1 MAVSTVTSKGQITIP
16 KEIRDRLKLMA
27 GHRVEFYVANKRRGH
42 HAPSQPRLSRTERH
56 GSSQS
61 EKAGFHKRNE
71 RGPSAWLLED
81 MKGLHTNVL
90 VRYLTAD
97 DARQTPLAE
106 QVLEQTVQTGQPL
119 FVPMVVLCELTWVL
133 SKSYG
138 RSRAQITAVL
148 QRILET
154 EVFVDNVC
162 AAKLDDAARADLPT
176 T

>member
-1 MAVSTVTSKGQITIP
+1 
-16 KEIRDRLKLMA
+16 
-27 GHRVEFYVANKRRGH
+27 
-42 HAPSQPRLSRTERH
+42 
-56 GSSQS
+56 
-61 EKAGFHKRNE
+61 
-71 RGPSAWLLED
+71 

-138 RSRAQITAVL
+138 QSRAQITAVL

-154 EVFVDNVC
+154 EVFVVE
-162 AAKLDDAARADLPT
+162 DAATVSVRWKLTDAEGLILPT